1 MNEVLTPM
9 NHREIEYNAKKLSG
23 CDIPD
28 SFAYTIGSIDSV
40 KCKDKN
46 SNIAFNL
53 QETQLL
59 LENGTALLKWLDE
72 TGDRVFDKDLVMDY
86 GTDCLRLYLLFEQT
100 PKEND
105 APFYDSWK
113 EGALEGIYKFL
124 GRYRRMILV
133 ADVWNK
139 KGNYNKEMLS
149 TESICRLK
157 EALENTTVKIKK
169 SISRGNTM
177 SNRHNIVSS
186 LMQLLNIFQKEL
198 KIGEIVTKL
207 HTHAV
212 EMAVPHSSIEN
223 KFEIEQR
230 EDQIQNSE
238 VTKLCQEFIALMAP
252 YAPSLSVALCAR
264 QCGGNIALCRLHN
277 HS

>member
-1 MNEVLTPM
+1 
-9 NHREIEYNAKKLSG
+9 
-23 CDIPD
+23 
-28 SFAYTIGSIDSV
+28 
-40 KCKDKN
+40 
-46 SNIAFNL
+46 
-53 QETQLL
+53 
-59 LENGTALLKWLDE
+59 
-72 TGDRVFDKDLVMDY
+72 
-86 GTDCLRLYLLFEQT
+86 
-100 PKEND
+100 
-105 APFYDSWK
+105 
-113 EGALEGIYKFL
+113 
-124 GRYRRMILV
+124 MILV

-238 VTKLCQEFIALMAP
+238 VTKLCQEFIVLMAP
-252 YAPSLSVALCAR
+252 YAPSLSVTLCAR
-264 QCGGNIALCRLHN
+264 QCGGNMALCRLHN